1 MWPLL
6 PPPSLSISSRPRLR
20 MMRRITVLILGIA
33 LPLVTAVAGDVRL
46 VGTVML
52 GNDGGRASHAVFET
66 DDGRQLIVEHD
77 QQINGCMLVEVRA
90 RDVRMAC
97 ADGEISLVLRARL
110 RAADYEPPT
119 TPFRYDIN
127 LPQEDFLRA
136 LSDRQ
141 RMTSQISLEPEV
153 REGYL
158 EGYRVAWVLPG
169 GDFHRLGL
177 QDGDVILSLN
187 GVAASDPGNFMQT
200 LNSMRGQRSF
210 ELIVARDGQS
220 LAYSYVLD

>member
-1 MWPLL
+1 MK
-6 PPPSLSISSRPRLR
+6 RLAG
-20 MMRRITVLILGIA
+20 LIIGVV
-33 LPLVTAVAGDVRL
+33 LPLATAAAGDLRL
-46 VGTVML
+46 VGTVVL
-52 GNDGGRASHAVFET
+52 GSDSAKASHAVFET
-66 DDGRQLIVEHD
+66 DGGRQLIVEHD
-77 QQINGCMLVEVRA
+77 QQIGGCLLAEVGA

-97 ADGEISLVLRARL
+97 ADGEVSLVLRAKL
-110 RAADYEPPT
+110 RAAHFDPAPASV
-119 TPFRYDIN
+119 PLRYDIE
-127 LPQEDFLRA
+127 LPQQDFLQA

-141 RMTSQISLEPEV
+141 RISSQISLEPEV
-153 REGYL
+153 RGGYL
-158 EGYRVAWVLPG
+158 HGYRVAWVLPG

-220 LAYSYVLD
+220 LAYSYSLH

>member
-1 MWPLL
+1 
-6 PPPSLSISSRPRLR
+6 
-20 MMRRITVLILGIA
+20 MMRRMAVLIFGVV
-33 LPLVTAVAGDVRL
+33 LPLATAAAGDVRL

-66 DDGRQLIVEHD
+66 DAGRQLIVERD
-77 QQINGCMLVEVRA
+77 QQISGCLLVEVRA

-97 ADGEISLVLRARL
+97 AEGEISLVLRAKL
-110 RAADYEPPT
+110 RAANFEPPSA
-119 TPFRYDIN
+119 PMRYDID

-136 LSDRQ
+136 MSDRQ

-153 REGYL
+153 RDGYL

-187 GVAASDPGNFMQT
+187 GVAASDPGNFMRT

-220 LAYSYVLD
+220 LAYSYVLH